1 MVSGVVMSVLIIG
14 IAALGFGVSVP
25 QILSA
30 LLTAFVI
37 DTALTYRKSGKLIW
51 PASGLNTATGI
62 ALIMRVVGTESGDL
76 WSWNG
81 WYLYAL
87 VVAFALFSKYLI
99 HYRGSHVFNPSN
111 LALVLIFVLLGSGRV
126 EPLDF
131 WWAPLRGWMV
141 VVYIIIIAGGTFTL
155 ARLRLLLIP
164 MTFWLGLVA
173 GLGLLA
179 SSGHCFSARWS
190 LQPVCGTAFWWVVIT
205 SPEML
210 FFLFFMITDPKT
222 IPRSGLARIVYA
234 LGIAAV
240 ATLLIAPQTT
250 EFGAKVGLLA
260 GLAVMSPLRWLLD
273 RWLPDGSSEQSRLA
287 QFVGRFAATGGT
299 AVAPRTFLRG
309 ALGGAVVAAVAI
321 LVVAFGTP
329 ARQPAQAATAIQV
342 PQVNVDVD
350 PATLPAV
357 TVDPEVY
364 TLNSDVSDPAGLA
377 LTLAKNL
384 EVEAQAMHRGEAT
397 LLLAA
402 DFGLRLEAMQGR
414 MAQSVATGE
423 WNVDHYS
430 FDSLYLTTHTALGGQ
445 GTDLAFEA
453 TGTVETRTFNA
464 DGVQLGDT
472 SVPFSGK
479 FVMRQA
485 IDDRWLIIDEIPEP

>member
-1 MVSGVVMSVLIIG
+1 MSVLVIG
-14 IAALGFGVSVP
+14 IATLGFGVSVP

-37 DTALTYRKSGKLIW
+37 DTGLTFRKTEKLIW

-111 LALVLIFVLLGSGRV
+111 LALVLVFVLLGSGRV

-131 WWAPLRGWMV
+131 WWAPLRSWMV
-141 VVYIIIIAGGTFTL
+141 VVYIIIVAGGTLTL
-155 ARLRLLLIP
+155 ARLRLLVIP
-164 MTFWLGLVA
+164 TTFWLGLVA

-179 SSGHCFSARWS
+179 GSGHCIMARWS

-222 IPRSGLARIVYA
+222 IPRNELARIVYA
-234 LGIAAV
+234 LGIAVA

-260 GLAVMSPLRWLLD
+260 SLAVMSPLRWLLD
-273 RWLPDGSSEQSRLA
+273 RWLPEESIEQSRLA
-287 QFVGRFAATGGT
+287 QFVARLASTRGAATPP
-299 AVAPRTFLRG
+299 ARTFLRG
-309 ALGGAVVAAVAI
+309 ALGGTVVAGIAL
-321 LVVAFGTP
+321 LVVAFGAP
-329 ARQPAQAATAIQV
+329 ARQPAQATTAIQV

-357 TVDPEVY
+357 TVDPGVY
-364 TLNSDVSDPAGLA
+364 DLNSDVSDPDELA

-384 EVEAQAMHRGEAT
+384 EIEAEAMRRGEAT

-430 FDSLYLTTHTALGGQ
+430 FDSLYLTTHTAIGGQ

-453 TGTVETRTFNA
+453 KGTVETRTYDA
-464 DGVQLGDT
+464 DGIQLRTT
-472 SVPFSGK
+472 SAPFAGK
-479 FVMRQA
+479 LVMRQPV
-485 IDDRWLIIDEIPEP
+485 DDRWLIIDEIDE